1 MTEATKRAAIAERKT
16 AEYLQVKD
24 SAERQLGVCTAEKAA
39 LSASNK
45 QLTAEIRRLKEE
57 FHKLEKRTKGAEKAA
72 TKAQNEAKHAK
83 GFADHVVG
91 SQKGQLKSAERGFA
105 EATRELKEWKERYA
119 CVVEK
124 PAEEKAG
131 PQTIAALNGDLPGAI
146 DAEASS
152 GNNCY
157 EEEHFT
163 TESKKSQSSI
173 KVEQDHTIATVEAQA
188 AKYKEER
195 DTLHRMLQEEMAR
208 NVKLAE
214 SLVLRNAKLGESLQ
228 SWAAEVGES

>member
-1 MTEATKRAAIAERKT
+1 M
-16 AEYLQVKD
+16 
-24 SAERQLGVCTAEKAA
+24 
-39 LSASNK
+39 
-45 QLTAEIRRLKEE
+45 KEE

-83 GFADHVVG
+83 GFADHCVN

-131 PQTIAALNGDLPGAI
+131 PQTIAVLNGGLQGAT
-146 DAEASS
+146 DAEVSHGSDGS
-152 GNNCY
+152 G
-157 EEEHFT
+157 EEKGRTGIKE
-163 TESKKSQSSI
+163 SQSKI
-173 KVEQDHTIATVEAQA
+173 KVEQDPSTEAAEAQA
-188 AKYKEER
+188 AKFKKER
-195 DTLHRMLQEEMAR
+195 DTLHRMLQEEMAK

-228 SWAAEVGES
+228 SWATDVGES